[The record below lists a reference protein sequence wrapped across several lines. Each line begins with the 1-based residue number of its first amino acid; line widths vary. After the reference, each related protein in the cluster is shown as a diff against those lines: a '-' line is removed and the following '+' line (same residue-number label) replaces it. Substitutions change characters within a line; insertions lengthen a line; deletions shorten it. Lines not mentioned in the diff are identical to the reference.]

1 MPKYEKAFCRR
12 LMKKDPDNYPDGMV
26 TAADANKIYLKDINK
41 ADGDR
46 RICENTIFYCAKEC
60 PVELSCINLFVDFDN
75 HPDKIRP
82 YYANRKHNQDHSPDC
97 PRKLQFIAEH
107 KKDSTRNQIY
117 YFENDKIIF
126 DFSKV
131 TGLIANLNPT
141 QKIATSS
148 NNNPDIPTR
157 IVDNYNRNNE
167 NTNHTY
173 QKRAH
178 HTNQLREIVEL
189 WDNYKEYNLNQK
201 VYDADGNQID
211 FNLFFKKVQEAQLD
225 KAVHIYYG
233 QAYCRY
239 FNNDSSQSL
248 ILNYSGPAAW
258 LNGVNAKPQVIIN
271 PTTFENARC
280 KTLFDNLKRYAD
292 RWEKDHTS
300 SQSYFELYYLGNF
313 EIKILKSKKKIISF
327 NYSESQFPKCL
338 LIQPNPKN

>member
-1 MPKYEKAFCRR
+1 M
-12 LMKKDPDNYPDGMV
+12 
-26 TAADANKIYLKDINK
+26 
-41 ADGDR
+41 
-46 RICENTIFYCAKEC
+46 
-60 PVELSCINLFVDFDN
+60 
-75 HPDKIRP
+75 
-82 YYANRKHNQDHSPDC
+82 
-97 PRKLQFIAEH
+97 
-107 KKDSTRNQIY
+107 
-117 YFENDKIIF
+117 
-126 DFSKV
+126 
-131 TGLIANLNPT
+131 
-141 QKIATSS
+141 
-148 NNNPDIPTR
+148 
-157 IVDNYNRNNE
+157 
-167 NTNHTY
+167 
-173 QKRAH
+173 
-178 HTNQLREIVEL
+178 
-189 WDNYKEYNLNQK
+189 
-201 VYDADGNQID
+201 YDADGNQID

>member
-1 MPKYEKAFCRR
+1 ME
-12 LMKKDPDNYPDGMV
+12 KDPDNYPDGMV
-26 TAADANKIYLKDINK
+26 TAADANKIYLKDIDK
-41 ADGDR
+41 AYSDR

-60 PVELSCINLFVDFDN
+60 SVELSCINLVVDFDN

-82 YYANRKHNQDHSPDC
+82 YYANRKHNQFHSPNC
-97 PRKLQFIAEH
+97 PRKIQFIAEH
-107 KKDSTRNQIY
+107 QKDSTKNQIY

-131 TGLIANLNPT
+131 TGLIANRKPT
-141 QKIATSS
+141 QKIAVSS

-157 IVDNYNRNNE
+157 IVDNYHNRNNE
-167 NTNHTY
+167 NSNHNY

-189 WDNYKEYNLNQK
+189 WDNYKEYNLNQEID
-201 VYDADGNQID
+201 DADGNKID

-225 KAVHIYYG
+225 NAIHIYYG

-239 FNNDSSQSL
+239 FNIDSSQSSQSSQSL

-258 LNGVNAKPQVIIN
+258 LNGVNAKPQVILN
-271 PTTFENARC
+271 PDTFKNARC

-327 NYSESQFPKCL
+327 NYSEPQFPKCL